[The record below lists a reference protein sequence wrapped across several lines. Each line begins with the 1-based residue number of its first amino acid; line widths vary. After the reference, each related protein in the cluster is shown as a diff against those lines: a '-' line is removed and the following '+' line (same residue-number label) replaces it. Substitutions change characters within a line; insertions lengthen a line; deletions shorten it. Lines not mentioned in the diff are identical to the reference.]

1 MVGSAADGPERW
13 GNRVDGEDAMKCFVY
28 LRVSGKAQVRG
39 DGFRRQFIAC
49 REYAA
54 AHGLQIVGIF
64 KERGVSGTKELDDR
78 PALSRLFAALEE
90 NGVKTLLIEKLDRL
104 ARDLM
109 VSETIVKDIKT
120 SGYTLLS
127 TCEPDLC
134 SNDPSRNFMR
144 VIFTAIAQ
152 LEKELLVIK
161 LRGARQRMRI
171 REGRCEGRRPYGSHP
186 DYPGEKA
193 VVARMIVLREEGNRP
208 DQIAQILNSE
218 GVETR
223 GTKHGKS
230 PWHPSTIN
238 KILARNKEK
247 RLSCA

>member
-1 MVGSAADGPERW
+1 
-13 GNRVDGEDAMKCFVY
+13 MKCFVY

-134 SNDPSRNFMR
+134 SNMSAEASYY
-144 VIFTAIAQ
+144 VIFPWLARWKRPERVMPHLWKMAGIWLLGMIPGALYMVFNPDGIA
-152 LEKELLVIK
+152 
-161 LRGARQRMRI
+161 
-171 REGRCEGRRPYGSHP
+171 HP
-186 DYPGEKA
+186 D
-193 VVARMIVLREEGNRP
+193 RW
-208 DQIAQILNSE
+208 S
-218 GVETR
+218 
-223 GTKHGKS
+223 
-230 PWHPSTIN
+230 
-238 KILARNKEK
+238 
-247 RLSCA
+247 

>member
-1 MVGSAADGPERW
+1 
-13 GNRVDGEDAMKCFVY
+13 MKCFVY

-161 LRGARQRMRI
+161 LRGARQRMRA
-171 REGRCEGRRPYGSHP
+171 RDGKCEGRKGYGEHP
-186 DYPGEKA
+186 KFPDEKE
-193 VVARMIVLREEGNRP
+193 IVITMLALEEKGYKP
-208 DQIAQILNSE
+208 DEIAQILNSD
-218 GVETR
+218 GVPTR
-223 GTKHGKS
+223 GTKHGKK
-230 PWHPSTIN
+230 PWHSSTVA
-238 KILARNKEK
+238 KILKRHSGKESSPY
-247 RLSCA
+247 SCAL